1 LKIKIPSWSS
11 EKVYSSHTMEHF
23 SSFQQT
29 QALPKPGEFIAGVEV
44 CQLEPTLSYICQLF
58 EYLTIFANH

>member
-1 LKIKIPSWSS
+1 
-11 EKVYSSHTMEHF
+11 MEHF

-58 EYLTIFANH
+58 EYLTIFADHKSNFKLIPALIHILK